1 MKNQQEPKDLNKN
14 ADVIKIT
21 NDTEKVFNKKTEN
34 VQKATI

>member
-21 NDTEKVFNKKTEN
+21 TDTEKVFNKKTEN